1 MRNEPLNA
9 YSLHQRPY
17 QEKRSIYYMLTK
29 EHGILHGIAKKGIP
43 QFVPLML
50 FATGKKSLKTLQ
62 QVNIVEA
69 VPSLMGQQQYA
80 ALYLNEITL
89 KLLPVEDSMP
99 VVYEQYSRTI
109 RQLHQPLSLDQ
120 LKLVLRIYE
129 QVLFSELGFAID
141 FEQDSEQAVI
151 DKNQWYYF
159 APDRG
164 WVRQSM
170 NKAALDAQDAMI
182 QDSTIQDARIQEKG
196 AFNGSDVETTDTVD
210 TTQSEQ
216 DSEPSL
222 YQRNPSAFMQ
232 QSPISGETIIAM
244 QSGISPQ
251 TINSWTDIH
260 RQLIDHLFDYQPLQS
275 RILWQQFYR
284 YQ

>member
-1 MRNEPLNA
+1 LRNEPLNA

-17 QEKRSIYYMLTK
+17 QEKRSIYYLLTK

-109 RQLHQPLSLDQ
+109 RQLQQPLSLDQ
-120 LKLVLRIYE
+120 LKLVLRLYE

-141 FEQDSEQAVI
+141 FEQDSEQAII
-151 DKNQWYYF
+151 DEKQWYYF

-164 WVRQSM
+164 WVKQSM
-170 NKAALDAQDAMI
+170 TKAALDAQDAMI
-182 QDSTIQDARIQEKG
+182 QDTTIQETG
-196 AFNGSDVETTDTVD
+196 VFHGSDVETTDTVD

-216 DSEPSL
+216 DSESSL
-222 YQRNPSAFMQ
+222 NQRNPSAFMQ
-232 QSPISGETIIAM
+232 QFPISGETIIAM

>member
-17 QEKRSIYYMLTK
+17 QEKRSIYYLLTK

-109 RQLHQPLSLDQ
+109 RQLQQPLSLDQ
-120 LKLVLRIYE
+120 LKLVLRLYE

-151 DKNQWYYF
+151 DESQWYYF

-164 WVRQSM
+164 WVKQSM
-170 NKAALDAQDAMI
+170 TKATLDAQDDMI
-182 QDSTIQDARIQEKG
+182 QDSTIQDARTQEKG

>member
-1 MRNEPLNA
+1 MRNEPLHA

-17 QEKRSIYYMLTK
+17 QEKRSIYYLFTK
-29 EHGILHGIAKKGIP
+29 EHGILHGVGKKGIP
-43 QFVPLML
+43 QFAPLML

-62 QVNIVEA
+62 QVNIVEV

-80 ALYLNEITL
+80 ALYVNEITL

-99 VVYEQYSRTI
+99 IVYAQYAHTI
-109 RQLHQPLSLDQ
+109 TQLQQSLSPVE
-120 LKLVLRIYE
+120 LKLVLRGYE

-141 FEQDSEQAVI
+141 LEQDSEQQLI
-151 DKNQWYYF
+151 EKNQSYYF

-164 WVRQSM
+164 WV
-170 NKAALDAQDAMI
+170 KALVN
-182 QDSTIQDARIQEKG
+182 E
-196 AFNGSDVETTDTVD
+196 
-210 TTQSEQ
+210 SEQ
-216 DSEPSL
+216 RSVSNDQANRPSADVAL
-222 YQRNPSAFMQ
+222 ASSSNFGQRQPSAFMR
-232 QSPISGETIIAM
+232 QSPIKGETILAM
-244 QSGISPQ
+244 QVGISEL
-251 TINSWTDIH
+251 TIDSWTHIH

>member
-1 MRNEPLNA
+1 
-9 YSLHQRPY
+9 
-17 QEKRSIYYMLTK
+17 MLTK

-109 RQLHQPLSLDQ
+109 RQLQQPLSLDQ
-120 LKLVLRIYE
+120 LKLVLRLYE

-141 FEQDSEQAVI
+141 FEQDSEQAII
-151 DKNQWYYF
+151 DEKQWYYF

-164 WVRQSM
+164 WVKQSM
-170 NKAALDAQDAMI
+170 TKAALDAQDAMI
-182 QDSTIQDARIQEKG
+182 QDSTIQNARTQEKG

>member
-17 QEKRSIYYMLTK
+17 QEKRSIYYLLTK

-109 RQLHQPLSLDQ
+109 RQLQQPLSLDH
-120 LKLVLRIYE
+120 LKLVLRLYE

-151 DKNQWYYF
+151 DENQWYYF

-164 WVRQSM
+164 WVKQSM

-182 QDSTIQDARIQEKG
+182 QDAIIQEKG
-196 AFNGSDVETTDTVD
+196 AFNGSDVETTDTVA